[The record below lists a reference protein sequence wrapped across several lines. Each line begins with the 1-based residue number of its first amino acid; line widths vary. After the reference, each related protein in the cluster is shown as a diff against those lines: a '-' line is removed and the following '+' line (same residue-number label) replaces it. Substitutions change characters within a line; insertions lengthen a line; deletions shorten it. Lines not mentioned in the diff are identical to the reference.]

1 MRRSARL
8 TLMTAA
14 ASMTLGWLA
23 AAPAM
28 ADAQTDLRVTSA
40 NCAGVSVSATGLP
53 PSQQLFLLVT
63 DVSTGKALGGG
74 PSPVRTN
81 AAGEVNTRRSVSLSG
96 VRTVDVSIWTKKG
109 ETLTMA
115 ARDKSS
121 TNCGAATET
130 ASANLPRTGAS
141 PGSGLLLGGALLA
154 AGLLL
159 IWRTRAR
166 QQPR

>member
-1 MRRSARL
+1 MI
-8 TLMTAA
+8 AA
-14 ASMTLGWLA
+14 ASLPLGWLA

-40 NCAGVSVSATGLP
+40 NCTGVSVSATGLP
-53 PSQQLFLLVT
+53 ASQQLFLLVT

-74 PSPVRTN
+74 PSPVRTT
-81 AAGEVNTRRSVSLSG
+81 AAGEVNTRRSVTLSG

-121 TNCGAATET
+121 TNCGSATKA

-141 PGSGLLLGGALLA
+141 PGPGLLLGGVLLA
-154 AGLLL
+154 GGLLL
-159 IWRTRAR
+159 IWRTRGTSRA
-166 QQPR
+166 

>member
-1 MRRSARL
+1 MRRGARL
-8 TLMTAA
+8 TLMIAA
-14 ASMTLGWLA
+14 ASLILGWLT

-28 ADAQTDLRVTSA
+28 ADAQTDLRVTRA
-40 NCAGVSVSATGLP
+40 NCVGVSVSATGLP
-53 PSQQLFLLVT
+53 ASQQLFLLVT

-74 PSPVRTN
+74 PSPVRTT
-81 AAGEVNTRRSVSLSG
+81 AAGEVHTQRSVTLSG

-121 TNCGAATET
+121 TNCGSASEA

-141 PGSGLLLGGALLA
+141 PVPGLLVAGVLLA
-154 AGLLL
+154 GGLLL
-159 IWRTRAR
+159 IWRTRGAR
-166 QQPR
+166 RA

>member
-1 MRRSARL
+1 MRRGVRV
-8 TLMTAA
+8 TLMVAA
-14 ASMTLGWLA
+14 ATLILSWLA

-28 ADAQTDLRVTSA
+28 ADAQTDLRVTRA
-40 NCAGVSVSATGLP
+40 NCVGVSVSATGLP
-53 PSQQLFLLVT
+53 ASQQLFLLVT

-74 PSPVRTN
+74 PSPVRTTAN
-81 AAGEVNTRRSVSLSG
+81 GEVQTQRSVKLSG

-121 TNCGAATET
+121 TNCGSATEA

-141 PGSGLLLGGALLA
+141 PAPGLLVGGVLLAGGLLLV
-154 AGLLL
+154 
-159 IWRTRAR
+159 WRTRGAR
-166 QQPR
+166 RA